1 MILLDNTVGIIGFMS
16 ILKMASYVDIRN
28 GVYKKKNDYILFFL
42 VLANCLK
49 ENLYNN

>member
-28 GVYKKKNDYILFFL
+28 GVYKKKNDYILFFFSNGKL
-42 VLANCLK
+42 PQR
-49 ENLYNN
+49 EPI